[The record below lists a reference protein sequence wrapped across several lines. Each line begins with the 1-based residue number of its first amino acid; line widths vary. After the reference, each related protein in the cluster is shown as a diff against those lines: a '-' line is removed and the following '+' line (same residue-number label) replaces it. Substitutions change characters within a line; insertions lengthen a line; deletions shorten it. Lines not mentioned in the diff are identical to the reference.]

1 MLFTL
6 SAIIFLLAANALF
19 VAAEF
24 ALVKVRAS
32 RLEQDAEAGSRG
44 AKRALGFL
52 DNLEPYLAACQLGIT
67 MASLGLGWVGEPF
80 VAALL
85 EPLFHKIGLPAGL
98 LHPLSFAIGFLI
110 FSSLHI
116 IIGEQVPKTFAI
128 RNAETTAKWVSL
140 PTRIFYVI
148 AWPLT
153 MALNW
158 ASNSLLKLMGVA
170 EASHEETHSKDEL
183 RALIGAGQ
191 RSGELVDR
199 QADMLDKLFDFNA
212 RTVAEVMTPRGTA
225 AFLDVTLSNEANRE
239 IMRNEGHSR
248 YPLINSQNDEI
259 LGIIL
264 VKDFYEAV
272 LDGKDQPW
280 NDLPTYLRSVMMVP
294 ELTRIDRLLD
304 RMRSE
309 KSHIAVVVDEYGV
322 FAGLV
327 TLEDLIEEIVG
338 DIDDEHDT
346 EDESFTQL
354 DNMWE
359 VDGLLGLHDLADQT
373 GLNFD
378 DFEQV
383 NTVSGLFML
392 KLGRIPKIG
401 DHIRHSSYRLE
412 VIGMDGQRVGRVRIR
427 PIPKKPLD
435 LPAMPPTAK

>member
-32 RLEQDAEAGSRG
+32 RLEQEAEAGSRG

-52 DNLEPYLAACQLGIT
+52 GNLERYLAACQLGIT

-85 EPLFHKIGLPAGL
+85 EPLFHKIGLPEGL

-140 PTRIFYVI
+140 PTQFFYII

-158 ASNSLLKLMGVA
+158 ASNGLLKLMGVA

-191 RSGELVDR
+191 RSGELVER
-199 QADMLDKLFDFNA
+199 QADMLDKLFDFNS
-212 RTVAEVMTPRGTA
+212 RTVAEVMTPRGNA
-225 AFLDVTLSNEANRE
+225 DYLDITQDNEANRTT
-239 IMRNEGHSR
+239 MRDSGHSR
-248 YPLINSQNDEI
+248 YPLINSQTDEI

-280 NDLPTYLRSVMMVP
+280 NDLMSHRRPVMMVP

-304 RMRSE
+304 RMRSQ
-309 KSHIAVVVDEYGV
+309 KTHIAIVVDEYGV

-327 TLEDLIEEIVG
+327 SLEDLLEEIVG
-338 DIDDEHDT
+338 EIDDEHDSETDAIT
-346 EDESFTQL
+346 EVE
-354 DNMWE
+354 NGWE
-359 VDGLLGLHDLADQT
+359 MDGLMGLHDVADQT
-373 GLNFD
+373 GIELNN
-378 DFEQV
+378 FEGV
-383 NTVSGLFML
+383 NTLSGLFML
-392 KLGRIPKIG
+392 KTGRIPKKG
-401 DHIRHSSYRLE
+401 DAIRHAGHRFEVLE
-412 VIGMDGQRVGRVRIR
+412 MDGQRVGRVRIR
-427 PIPKKPLD
+427 PMAEKAQPL
-435 LPAMPPTAK
+435 KG